1 MTMRAMRGWLMAL
14 ICLRVGVGWACSEE
28 WGPVVFV
35 SSTPDAPAAYAAG
48 KLGLVRG
55 NYELRHLVVAYRY
68 LKGGALSADEQAIEA
83 KSSLGNSDYGS
94 DMNIP
99 SGAGVSP
106 WLEVRGG
113 AGSPAPAIPSTVRN
127 YKRTQ
132 QVNGKEIEIGGM
144 YLNCPEDAFTTAVA
158 TYNDRLKQWGAG
170 SPQLLN
176 WIAGQDAVFS
186 NCGDNLGTTPAAAP
200 NDAPM
205 LLKQDRAYQIAA
217 AHFYRGEWDEA
228 RKGFDAIARDKSS
241 PWQIW
246 GGYLAARTD
255 VRQAYV
261 EASLPTGDQYVSTF
275 DAVPMND
282 ALKRLEAVVQST
294 SDARV
299 RHAAEM
305 ELEFVRIRVDSA
317 AAVDAIARVM
327 SSGKPDADFEQ
338 HLIDLHAIQRRNLNM
353 GSSDLAQWILAM
365 QKDPST
371 AYARWKQQPSLPWLI
386 AALSSATA
394 DDAQAQEL
402 LAAAAKVS
410 AASPGYTTANYER
423 ARLLLRLS
431 KSTEARDLLTKELPL
446 LRQDSKHPSAA
457 NAYTGLRMLTAA
469 NLDAMLQDAPR
480 MVVDPNIDQ
489 AVLNTPAET
498 CYGAPG
504 ASYCIPK
511 KDPQGQFADDA
522 AILFNERFP
531 MSLWVEAAKSHAL
544 TPEYLRSEFAM
555 AAWTRAAMLHDD
567 ASARALLPLLPKP
580 LQAQAGDGTGFG
592 AVFAMLHGP
601 GLAPWIVPGPQPEVN
616 YDKVFGHGSWWCAES
631 EPGAEGQPYATDQ
644 IVWPLPDPLFLKPEE
659 KAQAATEAAALKKLP
674 AASILLS
681 QKALAFAREHP
692 DDPRVPEALAMSVR
706 AMHYGCDSYGND
718 ADAVR
723 KATGKAVFELLHQRY
738 PQSEWTKKTP
748 YYY

>member
-1 MTMRAMRGWLMAL
+1 MRAMRRWLMAL

-48 KLGLVRG
+48 KLGLVWG

-68 LKGGALSADEQAIEA
+68 LKGGTLSGDEQKIEA

-99 SGAGVSP
+99 SGAGVEP
-106 WLEVRGG
+106 WMAARGG
-113 AGSPAPAIPSTVRN
+113 AGSPPPPIPSTVRN

-132 QVNGKEIEIGGM
+132 QINGKSIEISTM
-144 YLNCPEDAFTTAVA
+144 YLNCPENAFTTAVA
-158 TYNDRLKQWGAG
+158 TFTDRTKQWGAS
-170 SPQLLN
+170 SPQLAN
-176 WIAGQDAVFS
+176 WVAGQDAVFS

-205 LLKQDRAYQIAA
+205 LLKQDRAYQTAA
-217 AHFYRGEWDEA
+217 AHFYRGEWDDA

-246 GGYLAARTD
+246 GGYLAARAD

-275 DAVPMND
+275 DAAQMND
-282 ALKRLEAVVQST
+282 ALKRLEAVVQSA

-317 AAVDAIARVM
+317 AAVDAIASVM

-386 AALSSATA
+386 AALSSATVN
-394 DDAQAQEL
+394 DAQAQEL
-402 LAAAAKVS
+402 LAAAAKVN

-423 ARLLLRLS
+423 ARLLLRLN
-431 KSTEARDLLTKELPL
+431 KPAEARELLSKELPSL
-446 LRQDSKHPSAA
+446 QKDSNHSSAM
-457 NAYTGLRMLTAA
+457 NAYLGLRMLTSE
-469 NLDAMLQDAPR
+469 NLDAMLRDAPR
-480 MVVDPNIDQ
+480 TIDYPEDDR
-489 AVLNTPAET
+489 ALSNTPTET
-498 CYGAPG
+498 CYGTPE
-504 ASYCIPK
+504 ASGCTIK
-511 KDPQGQFADDA
+511 NTREQLADDT

-531 MSLWVEAAKSHAL
+531 MSLWVQAAKSRAL
-544 TPEYLRSEFAM
+544 MPEELRSELAM

-580 LQAQAGDGTGFG
+580 LQAQAGDGTGFA

-631 EPGAEGQPYATDQ
+631 KPGTEGQPYATDQ
-644 IVWPLPDPLFLKPEE
+644 IVWPLTDPLFLKPEE
-659 KAQAATEAAALKKLP
+659 KAQAVQDAATLAKQP
-674 AASILLS
+674 AASISLS
-681 QKALAFAREHP
+681 QQALAFAREHP

-706 AMHYGCDSYGND
+706 AMHYGCDSYGD
-718 ADAVR
+718 AADAVR
-723 KATGKAVFELLHQRY
+723 KATGKSVFELLHHKY
-738 PQSEWTKKTP
+738 PQSEWARKTP

>member
-1 MTMRAMRGWLMAL
+1 MTMRALRGWLMAV
-14 ICLRVGVGWACSEE
+14 ICLRVAVGWACSEE
-28 WGPVVFV
+28 WTPVVFV

-68 LKGGALSADEQAIEA
+68 LKGGTLSDNEQKIAALA
-83 KSSLGNSDYGS
+83 SLGDPDYGS

-99 SGAGVSP
+99 SGAGVAA
-106 WLEVRGG
+106 WDDVRGG

-132 QVNGKEIEIGGM
+132 QVNGKELEIGGM
-144 YLNCPEDAFTTAVA
+144 YLNCPADSFATAAA
-158 TYNDRLKQWGAG
+158 TYTDRMKQWGAG
-170 SPQLLN
+170 SPQLAD
-176 WIAGQDAVFS
+176 WVAGQDAVFS
-186 NCGDNLGTTPAAAP
+186 NCGDNVGTMPVATPGNAP
-200 NDAPM
+200 V
-205 LLKQDRAYQIAA
+205 LLKQDRAYQVAA
-217 AHFYRGEWDEA
+217 ARFYRAEWDEA
-228 RKGFDAIARDKSS
+228 RKGFDAIALDTSS

-246 GGYLAARTD
+246 GGYLAARAD
-255 VRQAYV
+255 VRQSYM
-261 EASLPTGDQYVSTF
+261 EASLPTTDQYVSTF
-275 DAVPMND
+275 DEAPMRD
-282 ALKRLEAVVQST
+282 ALKRLEAVSQST

-305 ELEFVRIRVDSA
+305 ELAFVRIRVDSA

-386 AALSSATA
+386 AALSSATV

-402 LAAAAKVS
+402 LAAAAKVNV
-410 AASPGYTTANYER
+410 ASPGYTTTNYER
-423 ARLLLRLS
+423 ARLLLRL
-431 KSTEARDLLTKELPL
+431 KKPTEARDLLNRELPP
-446 LRQDSKHPSAA
+446 LRQDSNHPSAA
-457 NAYTGLRMLTAA
+457 NAYTELRMLTAE
-469 NLDAMLQDAPR
+469 NLDAMLRDAPR
-480 MVVDPNIDQ
+480 IVTDPNIGQ
-489 AVLNTPAET
+489 ATVNTPTEI
-498 CYGAPG
+498 CYGSG
-504 ASYCIPK
+504 TSFCTTK
-511 KDPQGQFADDA
+511 SQLADDS

-544 TPEYLRSEFAM
+544 APEPLRSELAM
-555 AAWTRAAMLHDD
+555 AAWTRASMLHDD

-580 LQAQAGDGTGFG
+580 IQEQAGDGTGFA

-601 GLAPWIVPGPQPEVN
+601 GLAPWIMPGRQPSVN
-616 YDKVFGHGSWWCAES
+616 YSTVFGHGSWWCAES
-631 EPGAEGQPYATDQ
+631 EPGANGQSYATDQ
-644 IVWPLPDPLFLKPEE
+644 IVWPLPDPLFLRPEE

-681 QKALAFAREHP
+681 RQALAFAREHP

-723 KATGKAVFELLHQRY
+723 KTTGKAVFELLHQRY
-738 PQSEWTKKTP
+738 PQSDWTKKTP